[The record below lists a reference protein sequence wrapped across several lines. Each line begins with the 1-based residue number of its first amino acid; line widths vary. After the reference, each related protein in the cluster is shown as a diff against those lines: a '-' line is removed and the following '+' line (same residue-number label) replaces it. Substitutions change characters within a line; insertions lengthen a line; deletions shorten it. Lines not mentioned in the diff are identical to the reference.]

1 MQSEMAV
8 TTVKPLA
15 QNAWRI
21 DEIPAY
27 CITLERRPD
36 RWRRFQDQV
45 GVRGMPRMRRFFG
58 VDGKTLDIRT
68 DPRVA
73 IFTKR
78 NILLKTRR
86 SHEELDSVGGVGC
99 ALSHIALWQWMVD
112 NNEEMM
118 LVMEDDAVVPP
129 DFVAR
134 ANALIERSPTL
145 SNPSVWDIWHIGARW
160 DVTTPMDPPSAG
172 TGLVRPQAF
181 FLLHA
186 YVITKKYAEKMLAEV
201 FPIQSHIDFWMSYF
215 ATIHKRTMVATE
227 KLKLV
232 QYERV
237 STDIQTSTVG
247 SPICDIPTDYWKTH
261 RFVTETDHMLGR
273 AAEVGVVLLG
283 GYLLYKA
290 FLAKSG

>member
-1 MQSEMAV
+1 MQSE
-8 TTVKPLA
+8 TGKPLA
-15 QNAWRI
+15 KNAWRI

-45 GVRGMPRMRRFFG
+45 GVRTMPRMRRFFG
-58 VDGKTLDIRT
+58 VDGKTLDVRT

-118 LVMEDDAVVPP
+118 LVMEDDAVVPV

-145 SNPSVWDIWHIGARW
+145 STPGKWDIWHIGAKW
-160 DVTTPMDPPSAG
+160 DGDLPIDPPSAG
-172 TGLVRPQAF
+172 TGLVKPQAF

-215 ATIHKRTMVATE
+215 ATIHKRVMVATP
-227 KLKLV
+227 KLHLV

-237 STDIQTSTVG
+237 TTDIQTSTVG
-247 SPICDIPTDYWKTH
+247 SPICDIPTEYWKTH
-261 RFVTETDHMLGR
+261 RFVTGTEHRLGQV
-273 AAEVGVVLLG
+273 AEVGVVLLG
-283 GYLLYKA
+283 GYLLYKV
-290 FLAKSG
+290 FFGK